1 MSKAIVIGAGF
12 GGIAAALRLRA
23 RGYDV
28 TLIDKQDKLG
38 GRAYQYNRN
47 GFVHDA
53 GPTVITAKFLFDELF
68 ELFGKKREDYI
79 EFRDVYPWYR
89 IQFADGST
97 FDYGGTLEQT
107 LAEIR
112 KIEPRDA
119 EGYLRLLEQTKK
131 IFDIGFVE
139 LGDKPFHTIWSMIKC
154 APDLIRLGNYKTV
167 TQMTN
172 KYIKNEKLRRVFS
185 FQPLLV
191 GGNPFNT
198 TSIYSLIAYLERQ
211 WGVQFAMGGTGALV
225 AALGRLMEE
234 VGIEV
239 ALNQEVKRIH
249 IFDPK
254 RPDPQVFDL
263 KGIVAAQDQPF
274 GGYYPSASYDG
285 SACLFGVAT
294 GEGRTHR
301 YTCAD
306 VVVCN
311 ADAPHAYMHL
321 IDPKYRHGLAARR
334 LEMPAECHPERT
346 REGSA
351 SDDREKTIREY
362 AQDDSKGKRP
372 PSFGGLKYSMGL
384 FVLYFGTRKL
394 YPDIA
399 HHTIVLGKSYKEL
412 IYRLFDKFELETE
425 DLSVYLHRPTCTDP
439 SMAPAGC
446 ESFYCLVPVPN
457 LQSGIDYEKMGPVL
471 RDATVKYLER
481 TCLPGLSECICED
494 FYVTPNHF
502 EKNLNTLHG
511 SGFSI
516 QPIFSQS
523 AYFRFHN
530 KAPGIE
536 GLYFV
541 GAGTHPGAG
550 MPGVLCSGRVLE
562 YLLPG
567 ENKVKPLASGA

>member
-1 MSKAIVIGAGF
+1 MAKAIVIGAGF

-28 TLIDKQDKLG
+28 TILDKQDKLG
-38 GRAYQYNRN
+38 GRAYQYERN

-68 ELFGKKREDYI
+68 DLFGKKREDYI
-79 EFRDVYPWYR
+79 EFRDLYPWYR

-112 KIEPRDA
+112 RIEPKDA
-119 EGYLRLLEQTKK
+119 EGYLRLLEHTKK
-131 IFDIGFVE
+131 IFDVGFVD
-139 LGDKPFHTIWSMIKC
+139 LGDKPFHTIWSMLKC
-154 APDLIRLGNYKTV
+154 APDLVRLGNYKTV
-167 TQMTN
+167 VQMTN

-225 AALGRLMEE
+225 GALGRLMEE
-234 VGIEV
+234 VGIEIR
-239 ALNQEVKRIH
+239 LSEEVGKIM
-249 IFDPK
+249 ISSPDG
-254 RPDPQVFDL
+254 RPVNGHGRD
-263 KGIVAAQDQPF
+263 AR
-274 GGYYPSASYDG
+274 
-285 SACLFGVAT
+285 AT
-294 GEGRTHR
+294 GISLSSGEELP
-301 YTCAD
+301 AE
-306 VVVCN
+306 VVVAN
-311 ADAPHAYMHL
+311 ADAPAVYKHL
-321 IDPKYRHGLAARR
+321 IDPKYRFGIAPRR
-334 LEMPAECHPERT
+334 V
-346 REGSA
+346 
-351 SDDREKTIREY
+351 EK
-362 AQDDSKGKRP
+362 
-372 PSFGGLKYSMGL
+372 LKYSMGL
-384 FVLYFGTRKL
+384 FVLYFGTRKP

-399 HHTIVLGKSYKEL
+399 HHTIVLGESYKEL
-412 IYRLFDKFELETE
+412 IYRLFDKFDLETE

-439 SMAPAGC
+439 SMAPEGC

-457 LQSGIDYEKMGPVL
+457 LQSGLDYEKLGPML

-481 TCLPGLSECICED
+481 TCLPGLSESICED
-494 FYVTPNHF
+494 FYVTPKHF
-502 EKNLNTLHG
+502 EQNLNSMHG
-511 SGFSI
+511 AGFSI

-550 MPGVLCSGRVLE
+550 MPGVLCSARVLE

-567 ENKVKPLASGA
+567 ESKVKPLAKE

>member
-12 GGIAAALRLRA
+12 GGMAAALRLRA

-47 GFVHDA
+47 GFIHDA

-79 EFRDVYPWYR
+79 EFRDLYPWYR

-107 LAEIR
+107 LSEIR
-112 KIEPRDA
+112 KIEPTDA
-119 EGYLRLLEQTKK
+119 QGYLRLLQHTKR

-139 LGDKPFHTIWSMIKC
+139 LGDKPFHTVWSMIKC
-154 APDLIRLGNYKTV
+154 APDLIKLGNYKTV

-225 AALGRLMEE
+225 SALGRLMQEAG
-234 VGIEV
+234 VSIRLGSQATQIQIEGDRV
-239 ALNQEVKRIH
+239 TGVQIGE
-249 IFDPK
+249 
-254 RPDPQVFDL
+254 QV
-263 KGIVAAQDQPF
+263 I
-274 GGYYPSASYDG
+274 
-285 SACLFGVAT
+285 ACDT
-294 GEGRTHR
+294 
-301 YTCAD
+301 
-306 VVVCN
+306 VVCN
-311 ADAPHAYMHL
+311 ADAPHAYMNL
-321 IDPKYRHGLAARR
+321 IEPQYRHGLAARR
-334 LEMPAECHPERT
+334 LEPHTASQTPKRKSKI
-346 REGSA
+346 GS
-351 SDDREKTIREY
+351 
-362 AQDDSKGKRP
+362 
-372 PSFGGLKYSMGL
+372 LKYSMGL

-399 HHTIVLGKSYKEL
+399 HHTIVLGESYKQL
-412 IYRLFDKFELETE
+412 IYRLFDRFDLETE

-439 SMAPAGC
+439 SMAPQGC

-481 TCLPGLSECICED
+481 TCLPGLSESICDD

-502 EKNLNTLHG
+502 AQNLNTLHG

-550 MPGVLCSGRVLE
+550 MPGVLCSARVLE

-567 ENKVKPLASGA
+567 ESKVIPLPKGA